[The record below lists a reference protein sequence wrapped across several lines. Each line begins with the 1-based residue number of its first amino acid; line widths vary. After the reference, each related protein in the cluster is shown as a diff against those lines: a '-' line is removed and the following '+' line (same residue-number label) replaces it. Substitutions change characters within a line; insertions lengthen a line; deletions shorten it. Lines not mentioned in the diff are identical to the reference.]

1 MTRLARVILVAL
13 VLCFCTAQA
22 APAFWYKY
30 RSLKSGVYI
39 CTQVDPGEH
48 FVRFAGPYKNAA
60 CR

>member
-1 MTRLARVILVAL
+1 MIRLAQAMLVGL

-22 APAFWYKY
+22 APALWYKY

-39 CTQVDPGEH
+39 CTQVDPGEL
-48 FVRFAGPYKNAA
+48 FVRFAGPYRNAA